1 MLETSTLYAL
11 LSKSIRI
18 FSGPLSLFFISSF
31 LSAEE
36 IAFYYSFISVIATQ
50 QLLELGIGY
59 VIKQHIA
66 HALISKKS
74 NIKGYVKFSFFWY
87 GCIAVLIV
95 IGGGGLGYWYFISIP
110 GEVEWQGAW
119 FFLIFSSV
127 VSLLCQ
133 PINFTLEGL
142 QYQELCFRTQLCS
155 NIFATGTLCISLYF
169 GFGLYSLGFQVLS
182 ACIIATILQRKKFI
196 SLCKKYDITSSFYLL
211 EFKQT
216 LIEVWPMLSRVSLV
230 WGAGYFFWNSFGLI
244 ALKVFELKEA
254 GKLLFTLAIGRAGL
268 SVALSVVQSQST
280 RISRLIS
287 EKDFVSAKLLHKK
300 ALFMSVILGLS
311 GYSLLLILYKYTDIY
326 LFSKLADIQTVFY
339 VFLYYMLVLFQSG
352 YEEYLRCFKME
363 PYVKLYMTL
372 SILIPCVFYGYS
384 VSGLNVNYIFL
395 PCSLIMLFSIFYTVC
410 LRVKFEKKGEYEKE
424 V

>member
-1 MLETSTLYAL
+1 
-11 LSKSIRI
+11 
-18 FSGPLSLFFISSF
+18 
-31 LSAEE
+31 
-36 IAFYYSFISVIATQ
+36 
-50 QLLELGIGY
+50 
-59 VIKQHIA
+59 
-66 HALISKKS
+66 
-74 NIKGYVKFSFFWY
+74 
-87 GCIAVLIV
+87 
-95 IGGGGLGYWYFISIP
+95 
-110 GEVEWQGAW
+110 
-119 FFLIFSSV
+119 
-127 VSLLCQ
+127 
-133 PINFTLEGL
+133 
-142 QYQELCFRTQLCS
+142 
-155 NIFATGTLCISLYF
+155 
-169 GFGLYSLGFQVLS
+169 
-182 ACIIATILQRKKFI
+182 
-196 SLCKKYDITSSFYLL
+196 
-211 EFKQT
+211 
-216 LIEVWPMLSRVSLV
+216 MLSRVSLV

-300 ALFMSVILGLS
+300 ALFMSVIFGLS

-410 LRVKFEKKGEYEKE
+410 LRVKFEKR
-424 V
+424 